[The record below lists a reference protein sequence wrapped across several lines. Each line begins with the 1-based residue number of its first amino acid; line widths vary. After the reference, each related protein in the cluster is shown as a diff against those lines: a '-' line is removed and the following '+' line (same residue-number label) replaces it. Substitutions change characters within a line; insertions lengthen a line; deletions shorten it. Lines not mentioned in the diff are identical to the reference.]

1 MFIIFEKTTSGR
13 LWWGAW
19 PHHPSNADPS
29 NPSNATPPLG
39 FTAPKR
45 ITEHLVTSIIE
56 NLGVANWYTV

>member
-39 FTAPKR
+39 FYGA
-45 ITEHLVTSIIE
+45 
-56 NLGVANWYTV
+56 